1 MESQVLDNFFTT
13 ESLLSLQGAAAAALL
28 IPNVLVYLIPSL
40 GNQVR
45 KWISFTISM
54 LLAYL
59 VAILAPDPGFV
70 KWVLAFFNGF
80 LIFASAMGINEAVSP
95 GAHAGVGGKQF
106 FASWL

>member
-80 LIFASAMGINEAVSP
+80 LMLLGFSPYLKGSPSTPIFHTKSCAKKKTA
-95 GAHAGVGGKQF
+95 
-106 FASWL
+106 